1 MELDVTVF
9 HPTEWPNHML
19 VLLICEVI
27 PYNEVFH
34 AETQANVSWVNKIVP
49 VTDNTVGAV

>member
-1 MELDVTVF
+1 MNEKNTSTVKSKY
-9 HPTEWPNHML
+9 HML

-34 AETQANVSWVNKIVP
+34 AET
-49 VTDNTVGAV
+49 